1 MIKIF
6 RNAFLI
12 IALAAMALP
21 AQVKEFRAVKITNV
35 DSEVMFSDGAIAAA
49 MDYLASININ
59 VVLVVVWNGSQTDG
73 THTLYPSAVMDSLF
87 GRPIHPHP
95 KIVGRDPLKRII
107 IEAHRNGIE
116 VFPWFEL
123 GFATGY
129 NQSGGYILQQKP
141 EWTLRDQQGNLVN
154 VNGFDWM
161 SAIHPG
167 PQQMILDLAL
177 EVVDNYDVDGVEWS
191 DRIPAL
197 PVEGGYEDTTVAMYK
212 AEHDGQSPP
221 QDYNNSAWKEWRAD
235 KMSDYLGR
243 VRDSI
248 KARGEHLIFSS
259 SPSVYPWG
267 YDNYL
272 QDSEEWVDRGI
283 IDNLIP
289 QLYRY
294 SLDDYIAEL
303 DKSLSFVPTSW
314 RDRFYAGLLV
324 KSGSY
329 VIDPGFMLESIAA
342 NRARDVYGD
351 VFFFYEGLR
360 ANNDLLGDTLKATYY
375 GEKALNPERE
385 GVWRP
390 LPEIVNEDDDNVAAN
405 GDWTQTASNG
415 YDGSILYAA
424 GTSGASL
431 HYSFDVPYN
440 GWFDLYAYIV
450 TGGLAAENAPYTVL
464 HPDGDSTQIAI
475 NQVDARNGG
484 WQPLQTL
491 YLEKGSHTLLHLST
505 EGVSPDR
512 KVIADAAMLM
522 LNRKLSPDVVVTG
535 IAEEPFAAR
544 ARDFVLYE
552 NYPNPF
558 NGQTTIRFDL
568 KRAAQVELAVYDLL
582 GRKVRTLL
590 NEQRPAG
597 RHTLRFDSANLAS
610 GFYFYRLSA
619 GKTTQARKMLLIK

>member
-1 MIKIF
+1 MIRFLKTAFVMVIF
-6 RNAFLI
+6 S
-12 IALAAMALP
+12 AMTLP

-35 DSEVMFSDGAIAAA
+35 DSEVMFFDGAIASA

-129 NQSGGYILQQKP
+129 NQNGGYILKQKP
-141 EWTLRDQQGNLVN
+141 EWTLRDRQGNLVN
-154 VNGFDWM
+154 ENGFDWM

-177 EVVDNYDVDGVEWS
+177 EVVDKYDVDGVEWS

-212 AEHDGQSPP
+212 AEHNGQSPP

-235 KMSDYLGR
+235 KMTDYLGR

-248 KARGEHLIFSS
+248 KGRGEHLIFSS

-294 SLDDYIAEL
+294 SLEDYIAEL
-303 DKSLSFVPTSW
+303 DKSLSYVPLSW
-314 RDRFYAGLLV
+314 HNRFYAGLLV
-324 KSGSY
+324 RSGSY
-329 VIDPGFMLESIAA
+329 VIDPEFMLESIAA
-342 NRARDVYGD
+342 NRARNVYGD

-360 ANNDLLGDTLKATYY
+360 ANDDLLGDTLKATYY

-390 LPEIVNEDDDNVAAN
+390 LPEIVNEDDDNVAAE
-405 GDWTQTASNG
+405 GDWTETSSNG
-415 YDGSILYAA
+415 YDDTILYAA
-424 GTSGASL
+424 GSSDASIT
-431 HYSFDVPYN
+431 YSFDVPYD
-440 GWFDLYAYIV
+440 GWFDLFAYVV

-464 HPDGDSTQIAI
+464 HPDGDSTSIII
-475 NQVDARNGG
+475 NQVDGRNGG
-484 WQPLQTL
+484 WQPLETL
-491 YLEKGSHTLLHLST
+491 YLEQGLHTLLRLST
-505 EGVSPDR
+505 DGVAADR
-512 KVIADAAMLM
+512 KVTADAAMLM
-522 LNRKLSPDVVVTG
+522 LNRKLSPDVLVTG
-535 IAEEPFAAR
+535 IDKEPVLAR
-544 ARDFVLYE
+544 VENFTLYE

-558 NGQTTIRFDL
+558 NGQTTIRFEL
-568 KRAAQVELAVYDLL
+568 QRAAHVRLEVFDLL
-582 GRKVRTLL
+582 GRKVQTLL

-597 RHTLRFDSANLAS
+597 AHTARFNSATLSS
-610 GFYFYRLSA
+610 GFYFYRLTD
-619 GKTTQARKMLLIK
+619 GKNTQARKMLLIK